1 MIVIDIGCATYGGD
15 ESINALVN
23 EFHPRFLWGYD
34 PSMQPAEYV
43 IDETLVT
50 ITQAAVWT
58 YDGEIG
64 FRIAGLGGQV
74 DRQGRKVPCL
84 DIAGIVQAAES
95 LDDEVVLKLDCEGA
109 EYELVPRLRGD
120 HADLDLT
127 LALIEWHCSECQMGI
142 WDETKHRNGCPADPA
157 AWILRRDMTQAL
169 LRCEVRPWLL

>member
-1 MIVIDIGCATYGGD
+1 MIVIDIGCATHGDD

-50 ITQAAVWT
+50 ITQAAAWT
-58 YDGEIG
+58 FDGEIG

-74 DRQGRKVPCL
+74 DPKGRRVPCL
-84 DIAGIVQAAES
+84 DIAWIVRAAEA

-109 EYELVPRLRGD
+109 EYELVPRLRAAQED
-120 HADLDLT
+120 VSLS
-127 LALIEWHCSECQMGI
+127 LALIEWHCADCQMGI
-142 WDETKHRNGCPADPA
+142 WDEEKHRNGCPADKA
-157 AWILRRDMTQAL
+157 AWVARRDQMRAL